1 MGQGAHRVQY
11 GVCGVHGGSVT
22 GRQCPPAAGCVQLDD
37 CGTRALLELQFSQ
50 VDTQEADWPGRR
62 VCFSL
67 FLANWTGKQEL
78 LQEAAGS
85 GPFAGK
91 GSGLMEC
98 FLSVG
103 AGMVQRPPLLQCPVL
118 TMDKGHLLILEPVLN
133 LL

>member
-1 MGQGAHRVQY
+1 MTVAPGPSWNCSSHKWTHRKQIGQEEGCAFPY
-11 GVCGVHGGSVT
+11 SWLT
-22 GRQCPPAAGCVQLDD
+22 GQA
-37 CGTRALLELQFSQ
+37 
-50 VDTQEADWPGRR
+50 
-62 VCFSL
+62 
-67 FLANWTGKQEL
+67 

-91 GSGLMEC
+91 GSGLVEC

-118 TMDKGHLLILEPVLN
+118 TMDKVHLLILEPVLG